1 MNDSFLEIF
10 RYQFFLRALVAALL
24 TSISC
29 GIVGTYIV
37 SKRIVFLS
45 GGISHASFGGIG
57 IGYFLGINPI
67 LGAAV
72 FAVLSA
78 FGIELIT
85 KKADLREDSV
95 IGIWWS
101 FGMALGII
109 FISLAPGYAPN
120 LMSYLFGSILTVTET
135 DLYLMAGLN
144 VILVLFFTFLFRLIL
159 YLSFDAEY
167 ARTFR
172 APVRLINYLLKGL
185 VALTIVLNIRV
196 MGIIL
201 IISLL
206 TIPQTIANLFTKDFK
221 NIIFVSIIMALLG
234 CIAGLVI
241 SYHLYITYHFDLPS
255 GASIIFILVI
265 LFLIAR
271 LFKSITRKIMLKK
284 LLS

>member
-1 MNDSFLEIF
+1 MEIF
-10 RYQFFLRALVAALL
+10 RYQFFLKALLAALL

-45 GGISHASFGGIG
+45 GGITHASFGGIG

-78 FGIELIT
+78 LGIEFIS
-85 KKADLREDSV
+85 KKADIREDSV

-109 FISLAPGYAPN
+109 FIFITPGYAPN
-120 LMSYLFGSILTVTET
+120 LLSYLFGSILTIT
-135 DLYLMAGLN
+135 DVDIYMMIGLN
-144 VILVLFFTFLFRLIL
+144 VVLILFFSLLFKIIL
-159 YLSFDAEY
+159 FISFDAEY
-167 ARTFR
+167 ASTYR
-172 APVRLINYLLKGL
+172 APVQLINYLLISL
-185 VALTIVLNIRV
+185 VALTIVINIRV

-206 TIPQTIANLFTKDFK
+206 TIPQTIANLFTKSFR
-221 NIIFVSIIMALLG
+221 NIIYVSVVLALTG
-234 CIAGLVI
+234 CIAGLFV
-241 SYHLYITYHFDLPS
+241 SYRFDIPS

-265 LFLIAR
+265 LFLFAR
-271 LFKSITRKIMLKK
+271 VYKRLAQRITIRK
-284 LLS
+284 LS